1 MGGIPALIV
10 IALEDISQNN
20 EITGNY
26 RALPRI
32 SGNKLTP
39 CLCGAK
45 TCIKFIEGEEAQK
58 LVVEGM
64 EMNSTDDEEEKEAQ
78 KTDEVS
84 VNSSDEE
91 EIEEGMENS
100 NKKEDSLI
108 EEVIEN
114 SVEEEIEENINVFT
128 DEEVLKSIW
137 GGIENNK
144 NKKNIQS
151 AILLLLFSFFFV
163 VLTRRCFKIGLM
175 P

>member
-1 MGGIPALIV
+1 MPALVV
-10 IALEDISQNN
+10 IALEDISKNN
-20 EITGNY
+20 EITANY

-32 SGNKLTP
+32 RGSKSTP

-58 LVVEGM
+58 LVVDLLETNEGAKK
-64 EMNSTDDEEEKEAQ
+64 NADKEEEG
-78 KTDEVS
+78 
-84 VNSSDEE
+84 SDEE
-91 EIEEGMENS
+91 KIDKVTEENFE
-100 NKKEDSLI
+100 KEGESP
-108 EEVIEN
+108 
-114 SVEEEIEENINVFT
+114 VEEEIEENINVFT

-144 NKKNIQS
+144 KKKNIQS

>member
-1 MGGIPALIV
+1 MDGIPALIV
-10 IALEDISQNN
+10 IALEDISKNN
-20 EITGNY
+20 EITANY

-32 SGNKLTP
+32 RGSESTP

-45 TCIKFIEGEEAQK
+45 TCIKFIEGEEAQNS
-58 LVVEGM
+58 VVDLTATIA
-64 EMNSTDDEEEKEAQ
+64 TDDKAENESQGKVEETVNKPDKEEE
-78 KTDEVS
+78 
-84 VNSSDEE
+84 SSDEE
-91 EIEEGMENS
+91 EIEEAVENS
-100 NKKEDSLI
+100 N
-108 EEVIEN
+108 EEEES

-144 NKKNIQS
+144 KKKNIQS

-175 P
+175 R

>member
-1 MGGIPALIV
+1 VDGIPALIV
-10 IALEDISQNN
+10 IALEDISKNN
-20 EITGNY
+20 EITANY

-32 SGNKLTP
+32 SGSKLTP

-58 LVVEGM
+58 LVVDLPETNEGAKK
-64 EMNSTDDEEEKEAQ
+64 NADKEEEG
-78 KTDEVS
+78 
-84 VNSSDEE
+84 SDEE
-91 EIEEGMENS
+91 KIDKVTEENFE
-100 NKKEDSLI
+100 KEGESP
-108 EEVIEN
+108 
-114 SVEEEIEENINVFT
+114 VEEEIEENINVFT

-144 NKKNIQS
+144 KKKNIQS

-175 P
+175 R